1 VVANIPYEQAQAAM
15 DAAEG
20 KAPPLL
26 SSESETRFSTSLDAN
41 GESWDL
47 VDTALK
53 PLWACWRLLEK
64 ARQARDPLELDLPE
78 RRVVIDEMGHI
89 ASIAMR
95 ERLDAHRLI
104 DDYMIAATVAAA
116 KALEAKKAPV
126 MYRIHEP
133 PSREKLATLKDYL
146 DTFDIPLAL
155 GQVITT
161 KTFNRIIERIPGDFP
176 ARP

>member
-1 VVANIPYEQAQAAM
+1 
-15 DAAEG
+15 
-20 KAPPLL
+20 
-26 SSESETRFSTSLDAN
+26 
-41 GESWDL
+41 
-47 VDTALK
+47 
-53 PLWACWRLLEK
+53 
-64 ARQARDPLELDLPE
+64 
-78 RRVVIDEMGHI
+78 

-95 ERLDAHRLI
+95 ARLDAHRLI
-104 DDYMIAATVAAA
+104 EDYMIAANVAAA

-176 ARP
+176 ARPQIMEQLLRSQTQAYYGPRNAGHFGL